1 MRTILFQLT
10 VIFSVLPL
18 VNNHF
23 NTSLKFNVS
32 DCAQGNIFNSTHRE
46 KKCNKTHCFFANTG
60 DNSQLMTTP
69 DFGAEMG
76 DFIKNN
82 FHKDDDYAL
91 KTVVIDP
98 GHGGR
103 DGGAS
108 GKYSVEKDIALNIAL
123 RLGNSIKGNFPHI
136 RVIYTRTKD
145 VFVNLDKRSNIA
157 NKNKAD
163 LFISIHCNF
172 LEDGGGVKGSETY
185 VMGLHT
191 ATENLNVAKREN
203 SSILY
208 EQNYQ
213 QTYAGYDPNSTEGHI
228 ILSMY
233 QNAHLE
239 QSILLADNIEK
250 NIAHYARK
258 RSRGVKQAGFVVL
271 KQTTMPSVLVET
283 GYLSNSEDERFLSS
297 DSGQSDMAI
306 SILKAFV
313 EYKNAVEQSETE
325 GNYQTG
331 AKYQQV
337 STTDTA
343 YEPAH
348 AAPTRK
354 GMNPSLPVNNT
365 ENTINNRIQ
374 YKVLLKSSEKLADT
388 SKLPWKN
395 VSYSVQVI
403 QEKGVYKYM
412 VIGFKTRKDANIAK
426 DKLRKQGFEEAFVVA
441 YLDGVR
447 VQIP

>member
-10 VIFSVLPL
+10 IIFSVLPL

-23 NTSLKFNVS
+23 NTSLNFNIS
-32 DCAQGNIFNSTHRE
+32 NCAQGSIFKLTHSE
-46 KKCNKTHCFFANTG
+46 KKCNKTHCFFTNT
-60 DNSQLMTTP
+60 DESSPLIATP
-69 DFGAEMG
+69 DFGTEMG
-76 DFIKNN
+76 EYVRSN
-82 FHKDDDYAL
+82 FKKDDNYSI

-103 DGGAS
+103 DGGTS

-123 RLGNSIKGNFPHI
+123 RLGNSIKGNFPNI

-145 VFVNLDKRSNIA
+145 VFVNLDKRSSIA

-172 LEDGGGVKGSETY
+172 LEDGGAVKGSETY
-185 VMGLHT
+185 VMGLHK

-233 QNAHLE
+233 QNAYLE
-239 QSILLADNIEK
+239 QSILLADQIER
-250 NIAHYARK
+250 NIASYTRK

-283 GYLSNSEDERFLSS
+283 GYLSNPEDERFLSS
-297 DSGQSDMAI
+297 EAGQSDMAI
-306 SILKAFV
+306 SILKAFID
-313 EYKNAVEQSETE
+313 YKKAIEETE
-325 GNYQTG
+325 TSNSYL
-331 AKYQQV
+331 APVRSQQV

-343 YEPAH
+343 FEPAQP
-348 AAPTRK
+348 APVRK
-354 GMNPSLPVNNT
+354 GMNPEIPVSSAETVYND
-365 ENTINNRIQ
+365 RIQ
-374 YKVLLKSSEKLADT
+374 YKVLLKSSEKLVDT
-388 SKLPWKN
+388 SKSPWRN
-395 VSYSVQVI
+395 VSYSVQVV
-403 QEKGVYKYM
+403 EEHGVYKYL
-412 VIGFKTRKDANIAK
+412 VVGFKTKETAIIAK
-426 DKLRKQGFEEAFVVA
+426 NNLRRQGFNEAFVVA
-441 YLDGVR
+441 YLDGKR
-447 VQIP
+447 IDLP

>member
-10 VIFSVLPL
+10 IIFSVLPL
-18 VNNHF
+18 VNKHF
-23 NTSLKFNVS
+23 NTSLKFNNS
-32 DCAQGNIFNSTHRE
+32 DCAQGNIFNSTHSAKE
-46 KKCNKTHCFFANTG
+46 CNKTHCFFAKT
-60 DNSQLMTTP
+60 DKNSALIPTP
-69 DFGAEMG
+69 DFGTEMG
-76 DFIKNN
+76 KYIKSN
-82 FHKDDDYAL
+82 FHEDDSYSI
-91 KTVVIDP
+91 KTVVIDA

-103 DGGAS
+103 DGGTS

-123 RLGNSIKGNFPHI
+123 RLGNSIKGNFPNI

-145 VFVNLDKRSNIA
+145 VFVNLDKRSSIA

-172 LEDGGGVKGSETY
+172 LEDGGSVKGSETY
-185 VMGLHT
+185 VMGLHK

-233 QNAHLE
+233 QNAYLE
-239 QSILLADNIEK
+239 QSILLADKIER
-250 NIAHYARK
+250 NIANYARK

-283 GYLSNSEDERFLSS
+283 GYLSNSDDERYLSS

-306 SILKAFV
+306 SILKAFM
-313 EYKNAVEQSETE
+313 EYKNAIEESETS
-325 GNYQTG
+325 GSYQTTV
-331 AKYQQV
+331 KRQQV
-337 STTDTA
+337 STTDSA
-343 YEPAH
+343 YEPAQP
-348 AAPTRK
+348 APVRK
-354 GMNPSLPVNNT
+354 GMNPSLPVNSAET
-365 ENTINNRIQ
+365 AYDERIQ
-374 YKVLLKSSEKLADT
+374 YKVLLKSSEKLVDT

-403 QEKGVYKYM
+403 QENGVYKYM
-412 VIGFKTRKDANIAK
+412 VVGFKTKEAASIAK
-426 DKLRKQGFEEAFVVA
+426 DKLRRQGFKEAFVVM
-441 YLDGVR
+441 YKGGKR
-447 VQIP
+447 VHLP